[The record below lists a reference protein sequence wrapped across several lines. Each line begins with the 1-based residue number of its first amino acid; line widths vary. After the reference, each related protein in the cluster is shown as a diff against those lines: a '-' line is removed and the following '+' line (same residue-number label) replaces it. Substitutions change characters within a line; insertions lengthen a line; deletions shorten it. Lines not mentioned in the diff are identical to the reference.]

1 MGKREL
7 KVRKARE
14 DESRQ
19 EAGWRIFP
27 DTKHSV
33 ISMQCAREVM
43 IMQILVQRNAIS
55 TRRIPAG
62 TAKSFWTS

>member
-7 KVRKARE
+7 KVRKASE
-14 DESRQ
+14 EESRQ

-27 DTKHSV
+27 DTKHPV
-33 ISMQCAREVM
+33 NSMQWAREVM

-62 TAKSFWTS
+62 AAKSIWAS